1 LKSEYSGNF
10 EKSMV
15 ICALG
20 RDQMLDYFIL
30 ELQLRDRL
38 RLSRRPV
45 AVAFR
50 DSPPAGVPKF
60 AGKEPSGCSFW
71 RIASGGMTFYTIPS
85 DHENCALGSHTHGFP
100 QSPEGAEKY
109 QKALSLMTSKGYI
122 KMEEI
127 LSIPCMK
134 QTPGAIIYS
143 PLGDTP
149 MEPDLVVFMVRA
161 MQTMVLQEAALRTG
175 IGLQLP
181 PLGRPVC
188 MSIPA
193 ALTQGAVSGMGCLG
207 SRVYTDLG
215 DDEMYLIVPG
225 RSLQKIA
232 EEVETIAETN
242 MRLIEYH
249 REQRKLFETPI

>member
-1 LKSEYSGNF
+1 
-10 EKSMV
+10 M
-15 ICALG
+15 
-20 RDQMLDYFIL
+20 MDYFIL
-30 ELQLRDRL
+30 ELQLKDRL

-50 DSPPAGVPKF
+50 DVPPAGVPKF

-85 DHENCALGSHTHGFP
+85 DHENCALGSHTHNIP
-100 QSPEGAEKY
+100 QSSQHAGEYE
-109 QKALSLMTSKGYI
+109 KALSLMTSNGYI
-122 KMEEI
+122 KMEEMF
-127 LSIPCMK
+127 SIPQMK
-134 QTPGAIIYS
+134 QAPGAIVYS

-149 MEPDLVVFMVRA
+149 VEPDIVVFMVRA

-193 ALTQGAVSGMGCLG
+193 ALTQGVVASTGCLG

-225 RSLQKIA
+225 KSLQKIA
-232 EEVETIAETN
+232 EEVETIETTN
-242 MRLIEYH
+242 LKLISFH
-249 REQRKLFETPI
+249 REQRRLFEIPN